1 MTRLLDASS
10 GAIFTMVR
18 SVPMLRW
25 QWRSVPA
32 AALTKRCLSQAP
44 AAASALKT
52 MPLSPTTRP
61 QESNY
66 GLGDMMVPLTIRMK
80 RFALAVSPDGKKI
93 FVTGRSFGQIGE
105 GRDFA
110 TVAYSAIN
118 GQALWVSRYD
128 GLAHGEDESNDEAY
142 SIAVSTEG
150 ERVFVTGSS
159 GGMSAR
165 VSMQV

>member
-1 MTRLLDASS
+1 MAVAVSPGSSVNKTVFVTGSS
-10 GAIFTMVR
+10 G
-18 SVPMLRW
+18 
-25 QWRSVPA
+25 
-32 AALTKRCLSQAP
+32 CLGLEDYATVAYNATTGIQLW
-44 AAASALKT
+44 ASRYDG
-52 MPLSPTTRP
+52 PTHDP
-61 QESNY
+61 DEA
-66 GLGDMMVPLTIRMK
+66 
-80 RFALAVSPDGKKI
+80 FALAVSADGKKI